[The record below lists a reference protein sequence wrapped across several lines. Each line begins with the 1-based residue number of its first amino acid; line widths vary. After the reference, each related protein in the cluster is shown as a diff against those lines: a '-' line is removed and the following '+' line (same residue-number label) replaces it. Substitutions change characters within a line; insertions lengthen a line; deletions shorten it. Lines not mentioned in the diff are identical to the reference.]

1 MICRAFFL
9 SLFFTLT
16 SHTEE
21 LTVWELFNRGV
32 ENFFEGKVKEAVADW
47 DQEIKLSPARGPHH
61 WQRGLALY
69 YLGDFEKGVA
79 QFESH
84 QKVNGHDVENAAWHF
99 ICAVRQKNGSVKKV
113 REKFIPIKGDR
124 RVPMAEIHDLYGGK
138 GTVEAVLEAAKKDAD
153 GMELRNQLC
162 YAHLYLGL
170 YFEALEQPEKS
181 KAHMKKAAVD
191 FKMDHYMGKVAQ
203 LHFKMRTAEKK

>member
-1 MICRAFFL
+1 MIRRAFLLF
-9 SLFFTLT
+9 SLFATFN
-16 SHTEE
+16 SNGEE
-21 LTVWELFNRGV
+21 MTVRELFSRGV
-32 ENFFEGKVKEAVADW
+32 ERFFEGKTKEAVSDW
-47 DQEIKLSPARGPHH
+47 DQEIKLAPARGPHH

-69 YLGDFEKGVA
+69 YLGDYAKGVA

-99 ICAVRQKNGSVKKV
+99 ICAVRQKGSSVEIARK
-113 REKFIPIKGDR
+113 KFIPIKGDR
-124 RVPMAEIHDLYGGK
+124 RVPMAEIHALYGGK
-138 GTVEAVLEAAKKDAD
+138 GTAEAVLEAAKKNAE

-170 YFEALEQPEKS
+170 YYEALEKLEKS
-181 KAHMKKAAVD
+181 KGHMKKAAVD

-203 LHFKMRTAEKK
+203 LHFKLRGGK